1 MKLKVSVAFLLLA
14 ISQPGW
20 AQQKIAVQHW
30 QYDSVTQG
38 VRITVANDSQKEV
51 TSYNM
56 TVRITHNDGST
67 SQVEV
72 TRELLPRVIS
82 VERID
87 GLRKQIGNG
96 GIPPGATYEDFVGD
110 PGNVSNVEATVDAVI
125 YYDSTA
131 DVKND
136 RAFKRMIADRQ
147 GIVLAMQ
154 KATEILQRT
163 KYPLAAVSELGREA
177 KALHGQNL
185 APDDPLASV
194 ATHLEAIQQEVIQEA
209 NVKITLENQQRSI
222 HVAQAHATV
231 RRNGG
236 AQ

>member
-1 MKLKVSVAFLLLA
+1 MKVIAVLSLLVLL
-14 ISQPGW
+14 QTGL
-20 AQQKIAVQHW
+20 AQQKVAVQHW
-30 QYDSVTQG
+30 RYDPVLQSL
-38 VRITVANDSQKEV
+38 RITVVNDSPKEI

-56 TVRITHNDGST
+56 TVRVTHSDGSI
-67 SQVEV
+67 SESEF
-72 TRELLPRVIS
+72 TRELLTRVMS

-96 GIPPGATYEDFVGD
+96 GIPPGASYEDLVGD
-110 PGNVSNVEATVDAVI
+110 PGNVTNVEATVDAVI

-136 RAFKRMIADRQ
+136 RAFRRMIADRQ
-147 GIVLAMQ
+147 GIVLAIR
-154 KATEILQRT
+154 KATEILQRA
-163 KYPLAAVSELGREA
+163 KYPLAAVSELEREA

-194 ATHLEAIQQEVIQEA
+194 ASYLEVIQQEVIQEA
-209 NVKITLENQQRSI
+209 SIKTVLENQQRSI
-222 HVAQAHATV
+222 HVAQAHAAV
-231 RRNGG
+231 HRNGG